1 MSRRLNELERLYQK
15 LQNRLGY
22 DDALTLQLQREL
34 EAQRAVEPCL
44 FEPTD
49 WNLSYR
55 QFIKT
60 CLQRECESA

>member
-15 LQNRLGY
+15 LQCRLGS

-34 EAQRAVEPCL
+34 ETQRAVEPLC
-44 FEPTD
+44 FDPTD

-55 QFIKT
+55 QFIKAS
-60 CLQRECESA
+60 LQRECEPA

>member
-15 LQNRLGY
+15 LECRFGY
-22 DDALTLQLQREL
+22 DDELTLQLQRDL
-34 EAQRAVEPCL
+34 DAQRAVEPRWL
-44 FEPTD
+44 EPTD

-60 CLQRECESA
+60 SLQRECELA

>member
-15 LQNRLGY
+15 LQCRLGD
-22 DDALTLQLQREL
+22 DDALTLQLQREM
-34 EAQRAVEPCL
+34 EAQRAVEPRR

-55 QFIKT
+55 QFIKAS
-60 CLQRECESA
+60 LQRECEPA

>member
-15 LQNRLGY
+15 LQCRLGD
-22 DDALTLQLQREL
+22 DDALTLQLKREL
-34 EAQRAVEPCL
+34 EAQQAVEPRR

-55 QFIKT
+55 QFVRVS
-60 CLQRECESA
+60 LQRECEPA